1 MPAKRG
7 KKAKPQLY
15 SHIGSAIIPLA
26 SIVAVPSAS
35 QHFPQQ
41 KIQAREEWGPIAST
55 LLRASATAHMLIPS
69 SSSKTSLNQEDDDDD
84 DEDYQP
90 TSRRTAIGRM
100 DASTSDEDESDDAK
114 YSRKHQD
121 SLHAST
127 IRSSISRAV
136 SISDT
141 EKRLFGHVIND
152 DAPTSTETRTNHDP
166 NSSNQLDRKQSVNA
180 EQSHSATATTTTT
193 TTTTTTDN
201 KNVKRASVTIVKQTV
216 PPLVSNPTPSRVG
229 PSPARSNNQADD
241 IADEA
246 KSITTTTARSSLN
259 DATTL
264 PVSARSVSF
273 KEPLVH
279 ELYDPSSSKSQQTT
293 TVINN
298 NNYSVLDKIVIPPPE
313 EYQHNFN
320 DLEKR
325 NQLLTHE
332 NQQLRVLNRNLQTQQ
347 EELLNRLQSSQK
359 LSKRELSDLLERV
372 GRDQTKELG
381 SLNKTL
387 QNRCDQ
393 LENELLSLRER
404 YAQDQGQPSGRQL
417 KDENY
422 QLKDHVLRLSA
433 CLSEYQAMY
442 PSDALKNDMRK
453 QQSKLKSLPSKG
465 PSPIW
470 LLNQKFLAPLFVCY
484 DEKLHEREE
493 FIRKLQAQLGELY
506 DQVKAITNENISL
519 HERIVRTSSSSSS
532 PVIQK
537 SANINDFENIKR
549 QAYLV
554 LEENKVLQEQLNLQT
569 NKLTDVHKVQ
579 IQEVSDLT
587 RRLMVIESEKTEADR
602 LVQTMRI
609 RNEELRKKY
618 EQSIIDND
626 HQIHVEDHVREIT
639 EMKRIAD
646 ELIKR
651 HAGEME
657 LLLRRVQES
666 EAAKRI
672 AQIQLNETRNSIER
686 VKGEITATKKINR
699 KLLLRVQTYEKKLEL
714 QQIKEQRTTAMLDK
728 SMEEIERYKLEQE
741 NHLTLAKT
749 KEQEVNQTNLRMHEE
764 TKKISELENR
774 LEIYKIKNKERMNEV
789 QDQMKSQNE
798 NLKVRCSEHEQRIQQ
813 LMSLLNEKQ
822 VTIDDL
828 NAERRNLEVDIETIW
843 RTTNAD
849 NKRMREQLLD
859 MHALS

>member
-1 MPAKRG
+1 MSAKRG
-7 KKAKPQLY
+7 KKAKPRLY
-15 SHIGSAIIPLA
+15 SHIGSAIIPVA
-26 SIVAVPSAS
+26 SIIGVPSAR
-35 QHFPQQ
+35 QYFPQQ
-41 KIQAREEWGPIAST
+41 KTQAREEWGPIAST
-55 LLRASATAHMLIPS
+55 LLRASATTQMLIPS

-84 DEDYQP
+84 DDDDYQP
-90 TSRRTAIGRM
+90 PSRRTAIGRM
-100 DASTSDEDESDDAK
+100 DASTSDEDGSDDAK
-114 YSRKHQD
+114 YSRKQQD

-127 IRSSISRAV
+127 VRSSISRAV
-136 SISDT
+136 SISDA
-141 EKRLFGHVIND
+141 EKRLFGHVVND
-152 DAPTSTETRTNHDP
+152 DAPISTETTTHHDP
-166 NSSNQLDRKQSVNA
+166 SSSHQLDRKQSVNA
-180 EQSHSATATTTTT
+180 EQPHSTTTTT

-201 KNVKRASVTIVKQTV
+201 KNFKRASVTIVKQTV
-216 PPLVSNPTPSRVG
+216 APLVSNPTPSRVG
-229 PSPARSNNQADD
+229 PSAAKNNDQADG

-259 DATTL
+259 DATSL

-279 ELYDPSSSKSQQTT
+279 ELYDPPSSKSQQTT
-293 TVINN
+293 TVITNN
-298 NNYSVLDKIVIPPPE
+298 NFSVLDKIVIPPPE

-332 NQQLRVLNRNLQTQQ
+332 NQQLRILNRNLQAQQ

-381 SLNKTL
+381 NLNKTL

-393 LENELLSLRER
+393 LENELISVRER
-404 YAQDQGQPSGRQL
+404 YAQDQGQSSGRQL

-422 QLKDHVLRLSA
+422 QLKDHVLRLNA

-442 PSDALKNDMRK
+442 PSDALKNNMRK

-519 HERIVRTSSSSSS
+519 HERIVRTSSQSSS
-532 PVIQK
+532 PPVIQT
-537 SANINDFENIKR
+537 SANTHDFEIIKR

-569 NKLTDVHKVQ
+569 NKATDVHKVQ
-579 IQEVSDLT
+579 MQEVSDLT

-602 LVQTMRI
+602 LVQNMRI
-609 RNEELRKKY
+609 KNEELRNKY

-626 HQIHVEDHVREIT
+626 HRIHVEDHVREIT
-639 EMKRIAD
+639 EMKRITD
-646 ELIKR
+646 ELIKK

-728 SMEEIERYKLEQE
+728 SNEDIEKYKLEQE
-741 NHLTLAKT
+741 NHFTLAKT
-749 KEQEVNQTNLRMHEE
+749 KEQEVNQTNLRMQEE
-764 TKKISELENR
+764 TKKITELENR

-789 QDQMKSQNE
+789 QEQMKKQYE

-822 VTIDDL
+822 VIIDDL

-843 RTTNAD
+843 HTTNAD
-849 NKRMREQLLD
+849 NKRMREQLLE
-859 MHALS
+859 MHALN